1 MRARQVQGAWQQGQ
15 VRTFGCLSKIKQTNP
30 SEQTASGGSCTNTGQ
45 AKAERRAG
53 EAGIEGG
60 KEKERGRERERAEE
74 GNCWAC
80 PGLLLLLRL
89 VRYKFTFNLVNVLLV
104 SHAVT
109 KEATATCMSMHVH
122 VHVHVH
128 VRVHVTGPHPAAAL
142 AVLCVKETNA
152 CRRWMMQLSG
162 CHMDLA

>member
-1 MRARQVQGAWQQGQ
+1 MQD
-15 VRTFGCLSKIKQTNP
+15 
-30 SEQTASGGSCTNTGQ
+30 
-45 AKAERRAG
+45 
-53 EAGIEGG
+53 
-60 KEKERGRERERAEE
+60 
-74 GNCWAC
+74 NCWAST
-80 PGLLLLLRL
+80 GLQLLRL

-109 KEATATCMSMHVH
+109 KEATAMCMSMHVH
-122 VHVHVH
+122 VHVRVHVH
-128 VRVHVTGPHPAAAL
+128 VHVTGPHPATAL